1 MMDRWKWILL
11 AGGAVTLAFWA
22 GQRTGAPAPGAGT
35 ERAPAPPAASPRP
48 IIIER
53 APAGSEPGAPGAL
66 GSLGAEELRAIVQ
79 EELARAGKPADV
91 AQEDPDR
98 VAARAEAMTQASAL
112 VEHGI
117 SDGVWSVEE
126 RNALRAQ
133 LPDLGE
139 REIHAVLS
147 PLFQAIN
154 AQRLRLDGP
163 PI

>member
-1 MMDRWKWILL
+1 M
-11 AGGAVTLAFWA
+11 
-22 GQRTGAPAPGAGT
+22 
-35 ERAPAPPAASPRP
+35 
-48 IIIER
+48 
-53 APAGSEPGAPGAL
+53 